1 MGGSSQ
7 VTPQNVPLFVSFQG
21 ITSKF
26 SYIKA
31 LRTFLCSAIFRGSYA
46 TTPIGIRGGVGIL
59 SVILQSPIDVQTVE
73 FYMSILCSSDDTI
86 YAGRIKLQT
95 WVSKLF
101 NGCGNKTM
109 TKN

>member
-1 MGGSSQ
+1 MKPSLSQ
-7 VTPQNVPLFVSFQG
+7 KKLD
-21 ITSKF
+21 I
-26 SYIKA
+26 Y
-31 LRTFLCSAIFRGSYA
+31 SAISRGSYA
-46 TTPIGIRGGVGIL
+46 TTTIGIRGGVGIS